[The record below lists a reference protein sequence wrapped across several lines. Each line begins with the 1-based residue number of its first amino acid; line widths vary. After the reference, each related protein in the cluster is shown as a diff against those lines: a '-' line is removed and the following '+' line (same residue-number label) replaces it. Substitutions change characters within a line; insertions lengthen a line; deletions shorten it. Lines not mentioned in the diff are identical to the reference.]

1 LDLDVDEDAESSEE
15 QWPSISGVSADGAP
29 VEPPTVASD
38 FLVDSPGDDINF
50 ISDSDSSEDVVVSES
65 EWPSIASAEDGEQR
79 FDDDCPVV
87 DEAST
92 WPSIASEQNSTDLAV
107 AFENP
112 EPSAESDE
120 VPEQQI
126 DVDHLPAIAPSEQS
140 SLPSVEMIDEKSKE
154 FSIPGLNLSEEVAEN
169 QQQANHSDDQGST
182 VNDSASADVIQELG
196 ELRFA
201 DDD

>member
-1 LDLDVDEDAESSEE
+1 M
-15 QWPSISGVSADGAP
+15 
-29 VEPPTVASD
+29 
-38 FLVDSPGDDINF
+38 DSPGDDINF

-79 FDDDCPVV
+79 FDGDLPVV

-120 VPEQQI
+120 VPEQQS
-126 DVDHLPAIAPSEQS
+126 DVDHLPAIAPQNNR
-140 SLPSVEMIDEKSKE
+140 LC
-154 FSIPGLNLSEEVAEN
+154 LCR
-169 QQQANHSDDQGST
+169 
-182 VNDSASADVIQELG
+182 ND
-196 ELRFA
+196 
-201 DDD
+201 